1 MTLNTEQRFLQS
13 CEEGVV
19 DDVVHHVQL
28 GVDVN
33 CVDRVDGNTGLMLAS
48 RDNRLEVASVLLG
61 LSQTDLNK
69 VNKFGYTALM
79 LAAQS
84 GHLAMMDLLLGRE
97 DINLDLTNKAGRRA
111 EECARRRNRDTV
123 LEKISMARE
132 SIARK
137 RKIHEEEEHP
147 EAPLMKVER
156 RCQSMFTGE
165 ANTGGENLTI
175 RNILTARLENCLID
189 LGSKQDN
196 ILLCTEMLNMAKK
209 LQLQELQSICKR
221 SLIDH
226 MTADTV
232 FEILQAVE
240 DDLEMKEMCLNFIV
254 TNIDDMRLAD
264 SWRENL
270 RKCPDISIDLI
281 DRL

>member
-1 MTLNTEQRFLQS
+1 M
-13 CEEGVV
+13 

-48 RDNRLEVASVLLG
+48 RDNHLEVATVLLG
-61 LSQTDLNK
+61 LLQTDLNK

-79 LAAQS
+79 LAAQG

-111 EECARRRNRDTV
+111 EECARRRNRETV
-123 LEKISMARE
+123 LEKILMARE

-137 RKIHEEEEHP
+137 RKILEGEEHP

-156 RCQSMFTGE
+156 RCQSMFTVQS
-165 ANTGGENLTI
+165 NTESEKLTI
-175 RNILTARLENCLID
+175 RSILTARLENCLID
-189 LGSKQDN
+189 LGSRQDN
-196 ILLCTEMLNMAKK
+196 ILLCTEMLNMAKN

-221 SLIDH
+221 SLMDH
-226 MTADTV
+226 VTVDTV
-232 FEILQAVE
+232 FEILRAVE
-240 DDLEMKEMCLNFIV
+240 GDLEMKEMCLNFIV